1 MANIN
6 DVYNRLGSVDN
17 TLGWIYTAI
26 NAGTTATKTV
36 DTDVKTVGSDV
47 KAGTTA
53 TVNALTT
60 LDNDVKAGTVA
71 VVDTLKVIAEIELAV
86 AGLLFH
92 LTQQADTMIC
102 ELGQISKNT
111 CGILTQVT
119 IQTELQKIIRND
131 LDNLLQIEE
140 SVHPEAGI
148 QLARLAELRAQVE
161 KCCPPKPPEPAC
173 TYVACPA
180 PTPVTMPPL
189 PVIKG
194 TTGGDTNQAK

>member
-36 DTDVKTVGSDV
+36 DSDV

-60 LDNDVKAGTVA
+60 LDNDVKAGTTA
-71 VVDTLKVIAEIELAV
+71 VVDTLKVIAEIELVV

-119 IQTELQKIIRND
+119 MQTEIQKKIRSD
-131 LDNLLQIEE
+131 VDKLLQIDE
-140 SVHPEAGI
+140 SVHPEAGL
-148 QLARLAELRAQVE
+148 QLARMAELRAQVE

-194 TTGGDTNQAK
+194 TPTGGTNQLK